1 MLDSQF
7 ETILTRCQQFCTTNP
22 KGIIMIWWA
31 TATGKTSL
39 SLRLSEHLRSE
50 IISADSR
57 QIYRYMDIGTDKISI
72 SERWDTP
79 HHMIDIVDPDETY
92 TAGQRKEQTIQHI
105 SHIHSRDHIPLVV
118 WGTGLYMDMLYKNF
132 AMPDVAPD
140 QEWRDQMMEQETDS
154 PGFLFDQLTK
164 IDPEE
169 AMKHH
174 PNSLRYVLR
183 ALEIHHKT
191 WQKKSD
197 LAKELPVQRP
207 ILMIG
212 LWRDKEDTNKR
223 INKRIKQML
232 ADGVL
237 VQENKKLLD
246 MWYDTSH
253 TAMNGIWYKEV
264 VWYIQ
269 WAYGLDRCE
278 ELMKRNT
285 HRYAKRQRSRFR
297 RYIMDS
303 KARPKEHVEYMV
315 VEL

>member
-1 MLDSQF
+1 MLDSIFAGISDKVKQF
-7 ETILTRCQQFCTTNP
+7 SDTQIDGVVIL
-22 KGIIMIWWA
+22 WWA
-31 TATGKTSL
+31 TSTGKTSL
-39 SLRLSEHLRSE
+39 WVRLSEYHNIE

-57 QIYRYMDIGTDKISI
+57 QIYRHMDIGTDKIWQDI
-72 SERWDTP
+72 QWQVI

-92 TAGQRKEQTIQHI
+92 TAGQRKEQAKKLI
-105 SHIHSRDHIPLVV
+105 SEIHARGRIPVIV
-118 WGTGLYMDMLYKNF
+118 WGTWLYIDMLYKNF

-140 QEWRDQMMEQETDS
+140 QEWRDQMMEYEIDS
-154 PGFLFDQLTK
+154 PGFLFDQLQK
-164 IDPEE
+164 VDPDE

-183 ALEIHHKT
+183 ALEIYHKT
-191 WQKKSD
+191 GIPKSE

-207 ILMIG
+207 LLMIG

-223 INKRIKQML
+223 INKRIKEML
-232 ADGVL
+232 VGWKL
-237 VQENKKLLD
+237 IEENRKLLD
-246 MWYDTSH
+246 MWYTLDH

-269 WAYGLDRCE
+269 WEYNLNRCE

-303 KARPKEHVEYMV
+303 KARPKDDVEYV
-315 VEL
+315 LIEL